1 MTDSILE
8 RMKMEVVR
16 ALKSDIPAILEI
28 WKELMDFHL
37 PFDSRYTLSDGAE
50 ESMDKN
56 LERLIEAEDALVIME
71 VENAKP
77 VGCGIARIEK

>member
-1 MTDSILE
+1 MTHRILE

-37 PFDSRYTLSDGAE
+37 PFDSRYTLSDGGRR
-50 ESMDKN
+50 KH
-56 LERLIEAEDALVIME
+56 
-71 VENAKP
+71 
-77 VGCGIARIEK
+77 G